1 MVKRL
6 LNQVMRGGAA
16 RGGGGMR
23 GGGGRRG
30 GHAHRGGGSSGARI
44 GSMVERYLRSR
55 RR

>member
-16 RGGGGMR
+16 RGGH
-23 GGGGRRG
+23 GRRG
-30 GHAHRGGGSSGARI
+30 GHAHRGGGSSGAKI
-44 GSMVERYLRSR
+44 GSMVERYLRNR